1 MPWKQSNGSYR
12 SGAGDYPGS
21 YSDIAVAGDSVGR
34 DWWNFRAY
42 AVVGIGVRGYMFTAA
57 VVAIVLGLFV
67 IFTAYAH
74 GEGWVVDG
82 MDMVLAGLI
91 FIIFFGLA
99 ISAGCM
105 D

>member
-1 MPWKQSNGSYR
+1 
-12 SGAGDYPGS
+12 
-21 YSDIAVAGDSVGR
+21 
-34 DWWNFRAY
+34 
-42 AVVGIGVRGYMFTAA
+42 MFTAA